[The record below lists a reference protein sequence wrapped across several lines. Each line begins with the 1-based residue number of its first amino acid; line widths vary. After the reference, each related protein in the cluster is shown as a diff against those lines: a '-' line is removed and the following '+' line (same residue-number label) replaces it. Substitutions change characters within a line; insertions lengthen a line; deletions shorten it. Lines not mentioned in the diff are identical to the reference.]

1 MSVSLS
7 SVRHPL
13 LLCITLHKTVF
24 NVCMDDVQIASGASL
39 TKLGMVG
46 STGRGE

>member
-7 SVRHPL
+7 LVRHPL
-13 LLCITLHKTVF
+13 LLCITLHKTVL
-24 NVCMDDVQIASGASL
+24 CIDDMQIASGASL